1 MSTRSTSNSRR
12 AGTTPA
18 MSDINHP
25 RPRDTTVTSTAS
37 AADAANVAAA
47 EESQGQEVS
56 GRSSHLPTCSPKVG
70 T

>member
-12 AGTTPA
+12 AGTTSA
-18 MSDINHP
+18 MSDINHS
-25 RPRDTTVTSTAS
+25 RQQDTAVASTTS

-56 GRSSHLPTCSPKVG
+56 GSSSQLQTK
-70 T
+70 

>member
-18 MSDINHP
+18 ISDINHP

-37 AADAANVAAA
+37 AA

-56 GRSSHLPTCSPKVG
+56 GRSSHKLMLKLIRTF
-70 T
+70 

>member
-12 AGTTPA
+12 AGTTSA

-25 RPRDTTVTSTAS
+25 RQQDTAVASTTS

-56 GRSSHLPTCSPKVG
+56 GSSSQIKLHGCSL
-70 T
+70 